1 MKKTVIILSVLALL
15 AGGCGILKKTNS
27 PLDVSITL
35 PSYFATGRC
44 NPYQDS
50 ITGEY
55 YFYSDGEIQFV
66 VSGFKPEKK
75 PVKTLVLL
83 TGAGVKVGEKYSFS
97 FGRKTYTFRA
107 EGSIHNK
114 KPDDYWYNVDDYKFY
129 LSDGKNEQLVLTDLS
144 EFDDTSPEILWL
156 GDLDRD
162 GKPDFVVRT
171 RTWYEDEQI
180 ELYLSSIAEK
190 GELVKLAGIAT
201 SSRRDEDENENEYE
215 KEINAQ

>member
-1 MKKTVIILSVLALL
+1 MRKTVIILSVLALL
-15 AGGCGILKKTNS
+15 VSSCGMLKQTKKPIN
-27 PLDVSITL
+27 VSITL
-35 PSYFATGRC
+35 LSYFADEGQ
-44 NPYQDS
+44 NVYQDS
-50 ITGEY
+50 KTGEY
-55 YFYSDGEIQFV
+55 FFHSNSENRFV

-75 PVKTLVLL
+75 SVKTLVLPI
-83 TGAGVKVGEKYSFS
+83 GEGVKVGEKHSFR
-97 FGRKTYTFRA
+97 FGKKTYTFRA
-107 EGSIHNK
+107 EGTIHNK
-114 KPDDYWYNVDDYKFY
+114 KPDDYWYNVDNYKFY

-144 EFDDTSPEILWL
+144 EFDNTSPEILWL

-201 SSRRDEDENENEYE
+201 SSRGDEDENE
-215 KEINAQ
+215 INAQ